1 MSPKWGMVYQYVE
14 YSSKYKRVGR
24 KEGTLVGSA
33 TMCVG
38 NFGCRQTQCKK
49 SVAGKLQSCF
59 TNSA

>member
-38 NFGCRQTQCKK
+38 NFGCRQT
-49 SVAGKLQSCF
+49 
-59 TNSA
+59 